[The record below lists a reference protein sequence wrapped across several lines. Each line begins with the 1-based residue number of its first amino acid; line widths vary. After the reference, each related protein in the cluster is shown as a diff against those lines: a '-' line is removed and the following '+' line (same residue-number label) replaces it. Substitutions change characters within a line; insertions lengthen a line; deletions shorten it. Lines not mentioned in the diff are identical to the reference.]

1 MWERAVA
8 TSRFGDGDEEGGTGK
23 VPPPYPDS
31 CREFPHR
38 LRSRIV
44 PAEKG
49 GVWEAGGCNSRF
61 GDGDE
66 EGGTGKSP
74 LLSGL
79 EDSPNRL
86 GQAAGYQLVAP
97 IPRVN
102 VVQEDI
108 LLHLIENRGQVEE

>member
-23 VPPPYPDS
+23 SPLLSGLVPGIPPPAS
-31 CREFPHR
+31 VPHSPGR
-38 LRSRIV
+38 
-44 PAEKG
+44 KG
-49 GVWEAGGCNSRF
+49 GRVGAGGCNSRF

-79 EDSPNRL
+79 QDSPNRF

>member
-1 MWERAVA
+1 MKR
-8 TSRFGDGDEEGGTGK
+8 GGQES
-23 VPPPYPDS
+23 PPSYRDS

-49 GVWEAGGCNSRF
+49 GVWERGVATLDSGTGMKR
-61 GDGDE
+61 
-66 EGGTGKSP
+66 GGTGKSP

-79 EDSPNRL
+79 EDSPNRF